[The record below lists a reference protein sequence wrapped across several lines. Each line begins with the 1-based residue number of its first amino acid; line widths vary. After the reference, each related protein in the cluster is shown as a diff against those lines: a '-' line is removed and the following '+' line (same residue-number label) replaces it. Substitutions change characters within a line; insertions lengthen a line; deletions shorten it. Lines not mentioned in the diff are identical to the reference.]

1 MDFFWCITGT
11 KQIRELFIKQYYMGQ
26 RDYFEKKPTLGQN
39 NNSLVILFAVNAFL
53 FVILN
58 FLKIVFLLD
67 GLGEAAEGL
76 FQKKIL
82 YWFTL
87 SPQAEALLA
96 KPWAVLAYMFSHY
109 SIWGFVSNM
118 LWMWAFG
125 YVLQDLVG
133 NKKLIPIYLYGGFFG
148 GLFFVAIASFVPS
161 VHQNIYSGYLFEGA
175 GAAIVAIVVATTT
188 LSPNYRIYQHIG
200 SGFPL
205 WILSLLFFAVDIAA
219 ISFSS
224 AAIIIAHLVAA
235 IVGFTFIKLLKNGT
249 DLGNWMY
256 SIAYWIDDLFNPEKK
271 HRKQKQ
277 ADRVFY
283 KTSNPTFTKT
293 ANVTE
298 KRVDEILDKI
308 SKQGYD
314 RLSNEEKEFL
324 ERASKEPE

>member
-1 MDFFWCITGT
+1 
-11 KQIRELFIKQYYMGQ
+11 MGQ

-39 NNSLVILFAVNAFL
+39 NNSLVILFAANAFL

-67 GLGEAAEGL
+67 GLGEAAESL

-87 SPQAEALLA
+87 SPQASALLV
-96 KPWAVLAYMFSHY
+96 KPWTVLVYMFSHY

-133 NKKLIPIYLYGGFFG
+133 NKKLIPIYIYGGFFG
-148 GLFFVAIASFVPS
+148 GLFFVATASYIPS
-161 VHQNIYSGYLFEGA
+161 VHQSIYSGYLFEGA
-175 GAAIVAIVVATTT
+175 GAAIVAVVVATTT

-205 WILSLLFFAVDIAA
+205 WILSLLFLAVDIAA

-224 AAIIIAHLVAA
+224 VAVIVSHIVAA
-235 IVGFTFIKLLKNGT
+235 LIGFIFIKQLKNGI
-249 DLGNWMY
+249 DFGAWMY
-256 SIAYWIDDLFNPEKK
+256 NIVYWIDDLFNPEKK
-271 HRKQKQ
+271 HQRQKQ
-277 ADRVFY
+277 TERVFY
-283 KTSNPTFTKT
+283 KTNAPIFTKT
-293 ANVTE
+293 ANITE

-314 RLSNEEKEFL
+314 RLSKEDKDFL
-324 ERASKEPE
+324 DKASKDTE